1 MPFPN
6 EHAARQT
13 EPTGYKTYRRGA
25 PKGFP
30 EGVNA
35 IYGIK
40 EDGGTEIQS
49 IRFAKDKWTVERAKE
64 WLKRNNFKTGI
75 DPASGPKK
83 GAQEWMV

>member
-6 EHAARQT
+6 EHAARQKD
-13 EPTGYKTYRRGA
+13 PGGFKDFRRGK

-35 IYGIK
+35 IFGIK
-40 EDGGTEIQS
+40 EGGGSEIQS

-64 WLKRNNFKTGI
+64 WLKSNGFKTGVE
-75 DPASGPKK
+75 AAVKK
-83 GAQEWMV
+83 SFWDGVL